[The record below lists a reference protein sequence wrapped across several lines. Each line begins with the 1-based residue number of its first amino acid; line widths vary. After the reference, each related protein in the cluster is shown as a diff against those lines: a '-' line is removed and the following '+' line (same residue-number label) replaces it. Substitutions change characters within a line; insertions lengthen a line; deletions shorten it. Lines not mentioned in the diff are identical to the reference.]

1 MVSARMAS
9 IHESTTL
16 KISAMAKKLTASGL
30 DIIDMGVG
38 EPDFDT
44 PKHIVEAGCNS
55 IRMGETHYS
64 PDGRHSRTAT
74 GHIREALPG

>member
-1 MVSARMAS
+1 MVSARLAS
-9 IHESTTL
+9 IQESTTL

-44 PKHIVEAGCNS
+44 PKHTRARRDATP
-55 IRMGETHYS
+55 IRMVDPIMRKTPGYS
-64 PDGRHSRTAT
+64 RDAPSDY
-74 GHIREALPG
+74 